1 MTDPG
6 YSVLLVDADA
16 QVRARLTDQ
25 LSPLGCTVLEAR
37 DGDSALRVLRE
48 NDVRVV
54 LSELYLKTG
63 DDACLIHAVRRAKAL
78 RNTRTLAH
86 TRHGKSPDRE
96 WAVRAGADA
105 YLIQPTRGARLRYAV
120 ASLANQQPTPA
131 KDGKAKRSSVA
142 RRNSL
147 DVALND
153 VERGALKGTSSI
165 VFGREWWGQ
174 LTPAQ
179 QAGYRKRARK
189 AGVGLRSD
197 SLLGDHFVE
206 VRAPMR
212 AKPRA
217 SALPESPYR
226 G

>member
-16 QVRARLTDQ
+16 QVRARLIDQ
-25 LSPLGCTVLEAR
+25 LSPLGCTVLEAS

-120 ASLANQQPTPA
+120 ASLANQEKAPA
-131 KDGKAKRSSVA
+131 KDKTKRSAVA

-147 DVALND
+147 DMALND
-153 VERGALKGTSSI
+153 VERGALKGSSSI

-174 LTPAQ
+174 LTTAQ
-179 QAGYRKRARK
+179 QDEYRKRARK
-189 AGVGLRSD
+189 ARVGLRSD
-197 SLLGDHFVE
+197 SLLGDQFVE
-206 VRAPMR
+206 VRTPMR
-212 AKPRA
+212 AKPRE
-217 SALPESPYR
+217 SARPASPYR

>member
-25 LSPLGCTVLEAR
+25 LSPLGCTVLEAP
-37 DGDSALRVLRE
+37 DGDSALRLLRE

-63 DDACLIHAVRRAKAL
+63 ADVCLIHAVRRAKAL

-86 TRHGKSPDRE
+86 TRHGTSPDRE

-105 YLIQPTRGARLRYAV
+105 YLIQPTRAARLRYAV
-120 ASLANQQPTPA
+120 ASLANQQPVPA
-131 KDGKAKRSSVA
+131 KEKTKRSSVA

-153 VERGALKGTSSI
+153 VERGALKETSSI
-165 VFGREWWGQ
+165 VFGREWWSQ

-179 QAGYRKRARK
+179 QADYRKRARK

-206 VRAPMR
+206 VRTPMR
-212 AKPRA
+212 AKPR
-217 SALPESPYR
+217 SSSPYR